1 MVGRDQISG
10 KSSTLYYF
18 YRMQKIRLLIALLF
32 VSLHSDLA
40 SAQQFTRY
48 VDPMTGTGGFGHTFP
63 GATVPFGMMQLSPDT
78 RRDNSWEGCG
88 GYYYNDSLIFGFS
101 HTHLSGTG
109 CSDYGDVLVMPVVNG
124 TSFDPTDFVST
135 YDHKSE
141 VARPGYYAVTLT
153 KNDIRAEMTSALH
166 SGMHAYTCRS
176 GLNPSILLDLRHR
189 DRTLGASLQWVG
201 KNRIT
206 GYRHSEAWAKD
217 QYIYFVMEFAQ
228 PIAAVRTNNGRLLS
242 MGETIDNDSVAVY
255 VDLDWRIMPSANEHT
270 VLIRSAISTVDTE
283 GAVKNLE
290 KEIAHWDFKK
300 VEKDADAAW
309 NAELSKL
316 SAYGA
321 TEKELTNFYT
331 SMYHAMVV
339 PNVISDVD
347 GRYRGRDNKIHTA
360 EGYTQYTVFS
370 LWDTFRAAHPLYTLI
385 DRKRTLDF
393 VKTFLAQYKE
403 GGRLPVWELGAN
415 ETDCMIGYHSVPVI
429 TDALVKGV
437 SAFDTSL
444 AFEAMKKSATWNH
457 LGLPAYARNGY
468 IAVEDESES
477 VSKTLEYAYDD
488 WCISRVAAML
498 GKSTDER
505 MFLQRAAAYR
515 NVYDPTTGFMR
526 PRRNGDFIPN
536 FDPREV
542 NNHYTEANSWQYSF
556 FVPQDI
562 PGLVKLMGGEQ
573 QAEAKLDG
581 LFSES
586 SKTTGR
592 TQADITGMVG
602 QYAHGNEPSHHMA
615 YLYDYIGK
623 PWKTQRLV
631 RQIMDSLY
639 HRGPEGLPGNEDC
652 GQMSAWFVWSAM
664 GFYPVTPGSPYYAV
678 GSPLFDSLNVKLENG
693 HTIHIKTKRS
703 GISEVY
709 IKRLLIDGKPMEEN
723 VISHDQ
729 LTNAGVIEF
738 EMSSSPVTTRGI
750 TPELRISMNPPF
762 FHRAPIIRSNGRLF
776 TDSLAVEVISPDG
789 GQILTGLYPSL
800 MMTGEPYRG
809 PFVVHET
816 TTLYAQVMDQKGK
829 SGVTAATFYKIP
841 SNWEVILHSTPSR
854 QYMAEGPVTMI
865 DGIRGTESW
874 RKGDWHGYQGMDMDV
889 EVKMDKVKEISE
901 VDAGFLQDTR
911 AWILMPKEMIVEIS
925 VDGKSWKEVGR
936 AKNQVQDSDMNPQV
950 QTLKVNFKPVKAKQV
965 RVRAVNYGVLPKWH
979 LGAGYDAYIFT
990 DEIII
995 H

>member
-1 MVGRDQISG
+1 
-10 KSSTLYYF
+10 
-18 YRMQKIRLLIALLF
+18 MQKLRFLSALLIVVLLG
-32 VSLHSDLA
+32 S
-40 SAQQFTRY
+40 SATAQRFTQY

-63 GATVPFGMMQLSPDT
+63 GATVPYGMMQLSPDT

-88 GYYYNDSLIFGFS
+88 GYYYADSLIFGFS

-109 CSDYGDVLVMPVVNG
+109 CSDYGDILVMPVVNG
-124 TSFDPTDFVST
+124 VSFDPKDFVSA
-135 YDHKSE
+135 YDHRTE
-141 VARPGYYAVTLT
+141 VAQPGYYAVTLT
-153 KNDIRAEMTSALH
+153 KNDIRAEMTTTVHA
-166 SGMHAYTCRS
+166 GMHGYTMRS
-176 GLNPSILLDLRHR
+176 GLNPSMLVDLRHR
-189 DRTLGASLQWVG
+189 DRTLGSSLQWVSS
-201 KNRIT
+201 NRIT

-217 QYIYFVMEFAQ
+217 QYIFFVMEFAQ
-228 PIAAVRTNNGRLLS
+228 PIKAIRTNNGRTLAK
-242 MGETIDNDSVAVY
+242 GETIDNDSVAVF
-255 VDLDWRIMPSANEHT
+255 VDFDWSQMPSVKEHIM
-270 VLIRSAISTVDTE
+270 LIRTAISTVDVD

-290 KEIAHWDFKK
+290 KEITHWDFQKIR
-300 VEKDADAAW
+300 KDADATW

-321 TEKELTNFYT
+321 TPKELTNFYT

-360 EGYTQYTVFS
+360 EGYIQYTVFS

-385 DRKRTLDF
+385 DRKRTLDY
-393 VKTFLAQYKE
+393 VRTFLAQYKE

-415 ETDCMIGYHSVPVI
+415 ETDCMIGYHSIPVI

-437 SAFDTSL
+437 SNFDTTL

-457 LGLPAYARNGY
+457 LGLPAYMRNGY

-498 GKSTDER
+498 GKSMDER
-505 MFLQRAAAYR
+505 MYLQRAASYK
-515 NVYDPTTGFMR
+515 NVYDPSTGFMR
-526 PRRNGDFIPN
+526 PRRNGDFISN

-592 TQADITGMVG
+592 TQADITGMIG

-631 RQIMDSLY
+631 RNIMDSLY

-652 GQMSAWFVWSAM
+652 GQMSAWYVWSAM
-664 GFYPVTPGSPYYAV
+664 GFYPVTPGSPYYAI
-678 GSPLFDSLNVKLENG
+678 GSPLFDSLNIHLEDG
-693 HTIHIKTKRS
+693 RTIHIKTKRS
-703 GISEVY
+703 GLSEVY
-709 IKRLLIDGKPMEEN
+709 VKNILIDGKPLNEN
-723 VISHDQ
+723 IVSHEQ
-729 LTNAGVIEF
+729 LINANQILF
-738 EMSSSPVTTRGI
+738 EMSATPVESRG
-750 TPELRISMNPPF
+750 TSPELRTAMTPPF
-762 FHRAPIIRSNGRLF
+762 FYRAPVIKSNGRLF
-776 TDSLAVEVISPDG
+776 TDSLLVEVVSPDG
-789 GQILTGLYPSL
+789 GQILTGMYPNL
-800 MMTGEPYRG
+800 MMMGEPYRG
-809 PFVVHET
+809 PFVIHES
-816 TTLYAQVMDQKGK
+816 TTLYAQAMDQKGK
-829 SGVTAATFYKIP
+829 SGITGATFYKIP
-841 SNWEVILHSTPSR
+841 SDWEVILHSTPSR
-854 QYMAEGPVTMI
+854 QYMAEGPVSMI

-874 RKGDWHGYQGMDMDV
+874 RKGDWHGYQSTDMDV
-889 EVKMDKVKEISE
+889 EVRMDKVKEITE

-911 AWILMPKEMIVEIS
+911 AWIIMPKEMMVEVS
-925 VDGKSWKEVGR
+925 TDGNKWTEVGR
-936 AKNQVQDSDMNPQV
+936 VKNQVPETDMNPQV
-950 QTLKVNFKPVKAKQV
+950 QTLKVIFKKVKAKYV
-965 RVRAVNYGVLPKWH
+965 RVRAVNYGKLPPWH
-979 LGAGYDAYIFT
+979 LGAGFDAYIFT

-995 H
+995 Q